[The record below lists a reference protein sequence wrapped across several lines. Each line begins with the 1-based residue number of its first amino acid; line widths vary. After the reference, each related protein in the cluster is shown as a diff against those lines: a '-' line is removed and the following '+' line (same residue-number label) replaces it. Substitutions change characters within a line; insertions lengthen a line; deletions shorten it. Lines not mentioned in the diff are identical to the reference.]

1 MNEACR
7 LLCVTTSRTV
17 DSAWFCAPVSASTYA
32 RSASCSVHVRQGS
45 AEWLG
50 GSSAARWEQGQLL

>member
-17 DSAWFCAPVSASTYA
+17 LSAWFWTPVSAST
-32 RSASCSVHVRQGS
+32 
-45 AEWLG
+45 
-50 GSSAARWEQGQLL
+50 